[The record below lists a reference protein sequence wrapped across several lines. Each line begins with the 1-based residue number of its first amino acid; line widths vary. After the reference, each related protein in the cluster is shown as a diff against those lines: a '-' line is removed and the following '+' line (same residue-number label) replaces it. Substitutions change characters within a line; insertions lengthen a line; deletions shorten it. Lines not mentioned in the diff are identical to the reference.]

1 MKILL
6 APDSFKGSM
15 SSKHIIELLTQS
27 AKKHFENCEI
37 ISVPMADGGEGT
49 VDAMIEIMHG
59 YRKSHRVTGPLGD
72 PVDASYGVINDST
85 VILEMAE
92 ASGLPLVPADKRN
105 PCETTSYGTG
115 EMIRHVLEKGYQNI
129 ILAIG
134 GSATNDGGMG
144 AAAALGIEFFDKEG
158 LSLTPAGKNLKQI
171 HTICTDH
178 IFDQLSRAQITIM
191 CDVKNP
197 LTGPQGATRV
207 FGPQKGGR
215 KEQLDLLEEGMVHY
229 AQLLQKQFGTDFST
243 MEGAGAAGGVSV
255 PLLLFAHAKLE
266 SGIQAVLNTIHF
278 DALLQDVDLVITGE
292 GRVDEQSPNG
302 KVLSGIGS
310 ACRKKNI
317 PAAAIVGGM
326 GPGASKIY
334 DCGIDSIMPIVNCPM
349 DLDTAIRDCD
359 KLLLDA
365 ADRMFRLIKM
375 GIRMTVT

>member
-27 AKKHFENCEI
+27 AKKHFENCDV

-59 YRKSHRVTGPLGD
+59 HRKSHKVTGPLGD
-72 PVDASYGVINDST
+72 PVNASYGVINDST

-92 ASGLPLVPADKRN
+92 ASGLPLVPAGKRN
-105 PCETTSYGTG
+105 PYETTSYGTG

-144 AAAALGIEFFDKEG
+144 AAAALGVEFLDKAG
-158 LSLTPAGKNLKQI
+158 LSLAPAGKNLKQI
-171 HTICTDH
+171 QTICTDH
-178 IFDQLSRAQITIM
+178 LFEKLTDAQITIM

-197 LTGPQGATRV
+197 LTGPHGATYV
-207 FGPQKGGR
+207 FGPQKGGTP
-215 KEQLDLLEEGMVHY
+215 EQLNDLEEGMVHY
-229 AQLLQKQFGTDFST
+229 AKLLKTQFGTDFSA

-255 PLLLFAHAKLE
+255 PLLLFSNAKLE
-266 SGIQAVLNTIHF
+266 SGIQAVLHTIHF
-278 DALLQDVDLVITGE
+278 DSLLQDVDLVITGE

-302 KVLSGIGS
+302 KVLSGIGL
-310 ACRKKNI
+310 ACREKNI
-317 PAAAIVGGM
+317 PVAAIVGGM
-326 GPGASKIY
+326 GPGACKIY
-334 DCGIDSIMPIVNCPM
+334 DCGIDSIMPIVNHPM

-359 KLLLDA
+359 ELLLDA

-375 GIRMTVT
+375 GIHMTVR